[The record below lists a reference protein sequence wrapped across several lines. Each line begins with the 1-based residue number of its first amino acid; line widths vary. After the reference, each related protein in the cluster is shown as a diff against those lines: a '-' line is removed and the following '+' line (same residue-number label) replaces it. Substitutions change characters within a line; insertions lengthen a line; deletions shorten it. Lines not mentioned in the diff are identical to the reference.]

1 MSDPSLRSLL
11 ADAERA
17 GPHHCSGELL
27 ASLRLAAES
36 LDFPFAHLD
45 LARAHDK
52 DDLLAALAVALKL
65 PDWFGHNWDAL
76 VDCLCD
82 LSWKPAPGYVLF
94 IEGHDALRAAHA
106 GDFDT
111 LVDVFAEVADYWRGE
126 DVPFWTLLT
135 PPADGKPFLPL
146 IEI

>member
-1 MSDPSLRSLL
+1 MSNLSLKSLL
-11 ADAERA
+11 GNAERA
-17 GPHHCSGELL
+17 GPHHFPA
-27 ASLRLAAES
+27 ASLANVQTAAKG

-45 LARAHDK
+45 LAQARDK
-52 DDLLAALAVALKL
+52 DDLLAALAIALKL
-65 PDWFGHNWDAL
+65 PEWFGHNWDAL

-94 IEGHDALRAAHA
+94 VEGYDALRAALA

-111 LVDVFAEVADYWRGE
+111 VVEIFAEVADYWREE

-135 PPADGKPFLPL
+135 PPADGKPFLPPL
-146 IEI
+146 EV